1 MDAKV
6 PYKGKNLSISITFA
20 FQTQILSLF
29 NHGQDGVYGCKDTKK
44 AGKLHI
50 VKKIASSDCLNFV
63 RYDDCRNQE
72 AVLWGVTVD
81 AITPLSDV

>member
-29 NHGQDGVYGCKDTKK
+29 NHGQDGFMDVKIRKK

-72 AVLWGVTVD
+72 AVFVG
-81 AITPLSDV
+81 SDC